1 MVNISNEMRNYFE
14 NLEKKAEECYKL
26 ADRARAQGK
35 DPELK
40 VEIPLAED
48 MASRV
53 EQIIEVPISK
63 YIRELLSQKIDRET
77 VAIMVA
83 KKVAEQY
90 RDNREYAINKAVRA
104 GLAILTEGILVAPLE
119 GITEIKIGRNE
130 DSSEYLAI
138 YFSGPIRSAGGT
150 AQAMS
155 VLIADIVRKEFG
167 IGAYNATLEE
177 IERYKEEIQ
186 LYSHEEHLQYVPTSE
201 EIETVVK
208 NCKVCI
214 DGEGTIEREISGY
227 RNLPRVQTNRIRGG
241 MCLVLAEGIVLKS
254 RKIKGVVDKLK
265 IEGWEFLEK
274 IIKKGDE
281 KVNVEPSEKFIEDV
295 VGGRPVFSH
304 PSAVGGFRLR
314 YGRSRTGGL
323 ATVEINPA
331 TMIILD
337 DFIAIGTQLKLERP
351 GKAGGV
357 TVCDSIEGPIVLLKN
372 GDLIQINTVSDA
384 KKYKDQIVRII
395 DVGEILIGVGE
406 FLENNHPIIPS
417 SFNEDWW
424 KEEIIS
430 KGIPYTNNM
439 DFDYIWELAVKKGVP
454 LHPKYTLFWH
464 DVQVSDISF
473 LRDYLV
479 ENSTFKNNTLFIK
492 KDAKIKNILIELCA
506 LHKETDFYEI
516 KELGKAL
523 IYSLGLEIRDSKI
536 YKVRES
542 VDNDPMK
549 YINDLA
555 SVKIYPRAL
564 SRIGARMGRPEKAA
578 ERKMDPPV
586 HALFPIGDTPHHKRS
601 IKNAAE
607 SNDNNGEVEIK
618 IGIRKCPQC
627 NSYTTSAVCQKCKVL
642 TEFVRPEIKKLQIDE
657 VWENAKN
664 NLGLDESPE
673 VKGVKGLISKEFL
686 SENLEKGI
694 LRAIHNV
701 FVYKD
706 GTIRFDMSDL
716 AMTHFKPIE
725 IGLTLSKAYELG
737 YSKDYKGQDLV
748 SENQICN
755 LKVQDLVISRSGG
768 EYIKKVGDFIDDLL
782 VRYYRLPAFYN
793 FKDLNDV
800 IGTLVMGLSPHTSG
814 AVLARVIG
822 FTDAHVCFAHPFFHA
837 AKRRNCDGD
846 EDSILLLLDGL
857 INFSRHFLPS
867 TRGALM
873 DAPLL
878 LSTRINPTEIDK
890 EALNVEIMDH
900 YPLEFYRES
909 MEYKNPKE
917 ISKYIKTIKTI
928 IDDDPF
934 DGYMFSNSTENIN
947 DGVIDSAYK
956 TLANMQEKTDAQ
968 LNLAVKIRA
977 VDAQDVAS
985 RVINSHF
992 IPDIMGNLRK
1002 FGTQTFRCSK
1012 CNTIYRRIP
1021 LNGKCKKCG
1030 GTIILT
1036 TYKGGIE
1043 KYLKTTKS
1051 IAENFSVPL
1060 YTKQRI
1066 ALLESSINSI
1076 FSETEELKESNKNI
1090 KRLEDFI

>member
-1 MVNISNEMRNYFE
+1 MISNEMKNYFE
-14 NLEKKAEECYKL
+14 NLEKKVEECYKL
-26 ADRARAQGK
+26 ADKARALGK

-53 EQIIEVPISK
+53 EQIIEISISK

-90 RDNREYAINKAVRA
+90 KNNREYAINKAVRT

-119 GITEIKIGRNE
+119 GITDIKIGRNE
-130 DSSEYLAI
+130 DNSEYLSI

-167 IGAYNATLEE
+167 ISAYNATLEE

-254 RKIKGVVDKLK
+254 RKIKGIVDKLK
-265 IEGWEFLEK
+265 IDGWDFLEK
-274 IIKKGDE
+274 IIKKGDD

-323 ATVEINPA
+323 ATIEINPA
-331 TMIILD
+331 TMVVLD

-357 TVCDSIEGPIVLLKN
+357 TICDSIEGPIVLLKN

-384 KKYKDQIVRII
+384 KKYKDQIARII

-424 KEEIIS
+424 KEEIIN
-430 KGIPYTNNM
+430 KGISYTNNI
-439 DFDYIWELAVKKGVP
+439 DFDYIWELAVKEQVP

-473 LRDYLV
+473 LRDYLI

-492 KDAKIKNILIELCA
+492 KDDKIKNILIELCA
-506 LHKETDFYEI
+506 LHKETDHYEI
-516 KELGKAL
+516 SELGKAL
-523 IYSLGLEIRDSKI
+523 IYSLGLEIRNSKI
-536 YKVRES
+536 YKVRDS
-542 VDNDPMK
+542 VAKDSMS
-549 YINDLA
+549 YINELA

-607 SNDNNGEVEIK
+607 SNENNGEVEIK
-618 IGIRKCPQC
+618 IGIRKCP
-627 NSYTTSAVCQKCKVL
+627 
-642 TEFVRPEIKKLQIDE
+642 
-657 VWENAKN
+657 
-664 NLGLDESPE
+664 
-673 VKGVKGLISKEFL
+673 
-686 SENLEKGI
+686 
-694 LRAIHNV
+694 
-701 FVYKD
+701 
-706 GTIRFDMSDL
+706 
-716 AMTHFKPIE
+716 
-725 IGLTLSKAYELG
+725 
-737 YSKDYKGQDLV
+737 
-748 SENQICN
+748 
-755 LKVQDLVISRSGG
+755 
-768 EYIKKVGDFIDDLL
+768 
-782 VRYYRLPAFYN
+782 
-793 FKDLNDV
+793 
-800 IGTLVMGLSPHTSG
+800 
-814 AVLARVIG
+814 
-822 FTDAHVCFAHPFFHA
+822 
-837 AKRRNCDGD
+837 
-846 EDSILLLLDGL
+846 
-857 INFSRHFLPS
+857 
-867 TRGALM
+867 
-873 DAPLL
+873 
-878 LSTRINPTEIDK
+878 
-890 EALNVEIMDH
+890 
-900 YPLEFYRES
+900 
-909 MEYKNPKE
+909 
-917 ISKYIKTIKTI
+917 
-928 IDDDPF
+928 
-934 DGYMFSNSTENIN
+934 
-947 DGVIDSAYK
+947 
-956 TLANMQEKTDAQ
+956 
-968 LNLAVKIRA
+968 
-977 VDAQDVAS
+977 
-985 RVINSHF
+985 
-992 IPDIMGNLRK
+992 
-1002 FGTQTFRCSK
+1002 K
-1012 CNTIYRRIP
+1012 CN
-1021 LNGKCKKCG
+1021 
-1030 GTIILT
+1030 
-1036 TYKGGIE
+1036 
-1043 KYLKTTKS
+1043 
-1051 IAENFSVPL
+1051 
-1060 YTKQRI
+1060 
-1066 ALLESSINSI
+1066 
-1076 FSETEELKESNKNI
+1076 
-1090 KRLEDFI
+1090 